1 MGALPSQQAAAWPLP
16 SASSGCG
23 RLSGAQLVASLLLG
37 SSAATD
43 GLSQQGESSP
53 GSQQPLVSRRPC
65 SLSLLL
71 FPWPLAFLVLSDS
84 NLSPALIGR
93 ESRER
98 GLALA
103 GRASRQNSATA
114 EAACKQGVRTPSTNP
129 RWRSGTNHY

>member
-71 FPWPLAFLVLSDS
+71 FPWPLAFLVLSKTPFS
-84 NLSPALIGR
+84 FEIHRGGLPEPVIWSRTALG
-93 ESRER
+93 
-98 GLALA
+98 G
-103 GRASRQNSATA
+103 Q
-114 EAACKQGVRTPSTNP
+114 QGVGSLVSRGCVG
-129 RWRSGTNHY
+129 WR